1 MTTLPTPDEVRAI
14 MERRRRFGHDYMSRA
29 DFDAIVE
36 LALWATGEHMC
47 DCRAVTK
54 RLFGYKGRGEY
65 GGPHEPRCAL
75 SVSPDYTEA
84 LSDE

>member
-36 LALWATGEHMC
+36 LARVALGGVGC
-47 DCRAVTK
+47 GCCAVDDDGH
-54 RLFGYKGRGEY
+54 F
-65 GGPHEPRCAL
+65 
-75 SVSPDYTEA
+75 VSDDAKPYHEA
-84 LSDE
+84 LDQ